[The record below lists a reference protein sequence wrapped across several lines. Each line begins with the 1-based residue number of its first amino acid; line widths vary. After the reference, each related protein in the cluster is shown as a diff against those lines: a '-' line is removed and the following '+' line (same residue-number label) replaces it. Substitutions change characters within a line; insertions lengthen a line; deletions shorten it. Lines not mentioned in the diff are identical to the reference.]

1 VAEVFSDEL
10 RERRYVIVDGVDGR
24 THYVELGLRNADD
37 ARLIRNTIIELRARE
52 IAPRAVDRTIV
63 RSRPAIMASTASAF
77 MVPPIRAPQLNLS
90 RLTSAGSRRCGGRAW
105 PNGWPMGHGGSGRII
120 SIARRVSRRR
130 TGCSVRDRAV
140 VAEPRGVAE
149 RRWRDMV

>member
-1 VAEVFSDEL
+1 L

-37 ARLIRNTIIELRARE
+37 PRLIRNTITIIELRARE
-52 IAPRAVDRTIV
+52 IAPRAVDRTIAEIA
-63 RSRPAIMASTASAF
+63 SAIMASTASAF

-90 RLTSAGSRRCGGRAW
+90 RPMSAGWRRCGGWAW

-120 SIARRVSRRR
+120 SIARRASRRR
-130 TGCSVRDRAV
+130 TGCSVRC
-140 VAEPRGVAE
+140 G
-149 RRWRDMV
+149 